1 MATGVFIVLTL
12 YYYTT
17 SIAGVFS
24 NLVSLYVMIRIIGPA
39 IGFVIGLIFVIKY
52 YKDASLFFILM
63 TISFWTSMGAAIGLI
78 IFLAIYFVPSIPL
91 PGINPVYLLTAMLI
105 IAGVTGPLSLWDL
118 YRRLK
123 ESEESENIPLD
134 KVEEGEEAI
143 HVMQIGDEP
152 SELPP
157 DERGEVEE
165 ESGDG
170 GSNSGNND

>member
-1 MATGVFIVLTL
+1 MVTGVFIVLTL

-123 ESEESENIPLD
+123 ESENIPLD

-165 ESGDG
+165 ESGEG